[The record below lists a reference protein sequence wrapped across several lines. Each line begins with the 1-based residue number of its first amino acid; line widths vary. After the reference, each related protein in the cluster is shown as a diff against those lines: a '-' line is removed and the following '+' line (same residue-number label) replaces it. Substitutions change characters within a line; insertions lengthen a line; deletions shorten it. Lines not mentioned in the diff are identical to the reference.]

1 MIILS
6 AGEKFVEIL
15 KYIFIAFVQGVAEIL
30 PISSS
35 GHITLASEIVNINHS
50 LTLSIFLHAGS
61 LIAVIV
67 YYAKDLWKMIKN
79 LFLYIFKK
87 DRNEEAIKYS
97 KLVLMLVIATIPA
110 GLVGVFLKDIIDNIF
125 QDNNIFL
132 GIDFLITAIILFV
145 IGRIN
150 YDRKTKDMNILDA
163 FIIGLF
169 QAVGVLPGISR
180 SGITISGLK
189 TRKFNNEDSANFA
202 FLMFIPISAGSFL
215 VEVYDLIKEPSA
227 FDSSLTAPYLIGI
240 VVAGVVTYFALKLL
254 LKVIKKGKLWYFS
267 IYLLILGITVIT
279 LSLLNIF

>member
-35 GHITLASEIVNINHS
+35 GHITLASEIVNINPS

-87 DRNEEAIKYS
+87 DRSEEAIKYS

-110 GLVGVFLKDIIDNIF
+110 GLVGVFLKDIIDQIF
-125 QDNNIFL
+125 QDNIFL

-150 YDRKTKDMNILDA
+150 YDRKTKDMNFLDA
-163 FIIGLF
+163 FIVGLF

-227 FDSSLTAPYLIGI
+227 FDSSLAVPYLIGI

-254 LKVIKKGKLWYFS
+254 LKVIKRGKLWYFS

-279 LSLLNIF
+279 LSLLNII

>member
-35 GHITLASEIVNINHS
+35 GHITLASEIVNINPS

-87 DRNEEAIKYS
+87 DRSEEAIKYS
-97 KLVLMLVIATIPA
+97 KLVLMLIIATIPA
-110 GLVGVFLKDIIDNIF
+110 GLVGVFLKDIIDRIF
-125 QDNNIFL
+125 QDNIFL

-150 YDRKTKDMNILDA
+150 CDRKTKDMNILDA
-163 FIIGLF
+163 FIVGLF

-227 FDSSLTAPYLIGI
+227 FDSSLAVPYLIGI

-279 LSLLNIF
+279 LSLLNII

>member
-35 GHITLASEIVNINHS
+35 GHITLASEIVNINPS

-87 DRNEEAIKYS
+87 DRSEEAIKYS

-110 GLVGVFLKDIIDNIF
+110 GLVGVFLKDIIDQIF
-125 QDNNIFL
+125 QDNIFL

-163 FIIGLF
+163 FIVGLF

-202 FLMFIPISAGSFL
+202 FLMFIPISVGSFL

-227 FDSSLTAPYLIGI
+227 FDSSLAVPYLIGI

-279 LSLLNIF
+279 LSLLNII

>member
-6 AGEKFVEIL
+6 AGKKFVEIL

-87 DRNEEAIKYS
+87 DRSEEAIKYS

-110 GLVGVFLKDIIDNIF
+110 GLVGVFLKDIIDQIF
-125 QDNNIFL
+125 QDNIFL

-163 FIIGLF
+163 FIVGLF

-202 FLMFIPISAGSFL
+202 FLMFIPISVGSFL

-227 FDSSLTAPYLIGI
+227 FDSSLAVPYLIGI

-279 LSLLNIF
+279 LSLLNII

>member
-35 GHITLASEIVNINHS
+35 GHITLASEIVNINPS

-87 DRNEEAIKYS
+87 DRSEEAIKYS
-97 KLVLMLVIATIPA
+97 KLVLMLIIATIPA
-110 GLVGVFLKDIIDNIF
+110 GLVGVFLKDIIDRIF
-125 QDNNIFL
+125 QDNIFL

-163 FIIGLF
+163 FIVGLF

-215 VEVYDLIKEPSA
+215 VEVYDLIKEPST
-227 FDSSLTAPYLIGI
+227 FDSSLAVPYLIGI

-279 LSLLNIF
+279 LSLLNII

>member
-35 GHITLASEIVNINHS
+35 GHITLASEIVNINPS

-87 DRNEEAIKYS
+87 DRSEEAIKYS

-110 GLVGVFLKDIIDNIF
+110 GLVGVFLKDIIDQIF
-125 QDNNIFL
+125 QDNIFL

-150 YDRKTKDMNILDA
+150 FDRKTKDMNFLDA
-163 FIIGLF
+163 FIVGLF

-215 VEVYDLIKEPSA
+215 VEVYDLIKEPSS
-227 FDSSLTAPYLIGI
+227 FDSSLAVPYLIGI

-254 LKVIKKGKLWYFS
+254 LKVIKRGKLWYFS

-279 LSLLNIF
+279 LSLLNII

>member
-35 GHITLASEIVNINHS
+35 GHITLASEIVNINPS

-87 DRNEEAIKYS
+87 DRSEEAIKYS

-110 GLVGVFLKDIIDNIF
+110 GLVGVFLKDIIDQIF
-125 QDNNIFL
+125 QDNIFL

-163 FIIGLF
+163 FIVGLF

-227 FDSSLTAPYLIGI
+227 FDSSLAVPYLIGI

-279 LSLLNIF
+279 LSLLNII

>member
-6 AGEKFVEIL
+6 AGKKFVEIL

-35 GHITLASEIVNINHS
+35 GHITLASEIVNINPS

-87 DRNEEAIKYS
+87 DRSEEAIKYS

-110 GLVGVFLKDIIDNIF
+110 GLVGVFLKDIIDQIF
-125 QDNNIFL
+125 QDNIFL

-150 YDRKTKDMNILDA
+150 FDRKTKDMNFLDA
-163 FIIGLF
+163 FIVGLF

-215 VEVYDLIKEPSA
+215 VEVYDLIKEPSS
-227 FDSSLTAPYLIGI
+227 FDSSLAVPYLIGI

-254 LKVIKKGKLWYFS
+254 LKVIKRGKLWYFS

-279 LSLLNIF
+279 LSLLNII

>member
-35 GHITLASEIVNINHS
+35 GHITLASEIVNINPS

-67 YYAKDLWKMIKN
+67 YYAKDLWKMIKH

-87 DRNEEAIKYS
+87 DRSEEAIKYS

-110 GLVGVFLKDIIDNIF
+110 GLVGVFLKDIIDQIF
-125 QDNNIFL
+125 QDNIFL

-150 YDRKTKDMNILDA
+150 CDRKTKDMNILDA
-163 FIIGLF
+163 FIVGLF

-227 FDSSLTAPYLIGI
+227 FDSSLAVPYLIGI

-279 LSLLNIF
+279 LSLLNII